1 MKTKTNLSFREIIL
15 MLAGMFLMSA
25 AVYYVMIPDH
35 LVMGSLSGLVMV
47 LANFIPVSIS
57 ALTLILNVVL
67 LVIGYLFIGK
77 EFGVKTVLTSLMLPM
92 YLWIFE
98 HVTPDVGSLSG
109 NIVIDLVC
117 FMLLIGFGQALLFNM
132 NASSGGI
139 DVIAKLLN
147 KYLGLKIGESLTVAG
162 FVIAFSSI
170 FVYDKETMVISLVGT
185 YIYGVV
191 LDRFC
196 DGFRVRKRICIL
208 SAKHREIQEY
218 IVRELHRGATL
229 YEAYGGLDL
238 AKHIEIETILEKN
251 EYGKL
256 LAFLH
261 KTDPSAFVT
270 VSTVNEVIG
279 QWNQK
284 SSRRII

>member
-1 MKTKTNLSFREIIL
+1 

>member
-1 MKTKTNLSFREIIL
+1 

-25 AVYYVMIPDH
+25 AVYYVMIPDQ
-35 LVMGSLSGLVMV
+35 LVLGSLSGLVMV
-47 LANFIPVSIS
+47 LANFIPISIAS
-57 ALTLILNVVL
+57 LTLILNVVL

-77 EFGVKTVLTSLMLPM
+77 EFGIKTVLTSLMLPM

-98 HVTPDVGSLSG
+98 FVTPDVGSLSG

-196 DGFRVRKRICIL
+196 DGFRIRKRICIL
-208 SAKHREIQEY
+208 SGKHREIQEY
-218 IVRELHRGATL
+218 IVQELHRGATL

-238 AKHIEIETILEKN
+238 TKHIEVETILEKN

-284 SSRRII
+284 SGRRMI

>member
-1 MKTKTNLSFREIIL
+1 MKTKLSFREIIL

-47 LANFIPVSIS
+47 LANFIPISIS

-77 EFGVKTVLTSLMLPM
+77 EFGLKTVLTSLMLPM

-98 HVTPDVGSLSG
+98 HLTPDVGSLSG

-208 SAKHREIQEY
+208 SGKHQEIQEY

-238 AKHIEIETILEKN
+238 TKHIEIETILEKN

-256 LAFLH
+256 LAYLH

>member
-1 MKTKTNLSFREIIL
+1 

-47 LANFIPVSIS
+47 LANFIPISIS

-77 EFGVKTVLTSLMLPM
+77 EFGLKTVLTSLMLPM

-98 HVTPDVGSLSG
+98 HLTPDVGSLSG

-208 SAKHREIQEY
+208 SGKHQEIQEY

-238 AKHIEIETILEKN
+238 TKHIEIETILEKN

-256 LAFLH
+256 LAYLH